1 MLVKSAELGATVE
14 EMPTMRALITVSI
27 QKALIYVMFG
37 EKDLF
42 RLWGKHSEKICNDS
56 SFTDL
61 SLPVYFY
68 SNIINNKCYQGASNG
83 HT

>member
-1 MLVKSAELGATVE
+1 MKSAELRATLE
-14 EMPTMRALITVSI
+14 EMPTMMALITLSI
-27 QKALIYVMFG
+27 QKALIYVMFE

-42 RLWGKHSEKICNDS
+42 GSWGKHSEKICNDI

-61 SLPVYFY
+61 SLPVYFH
-68 SNIINNKCYQGASNG
+68 SNIINNKCPQGASNC